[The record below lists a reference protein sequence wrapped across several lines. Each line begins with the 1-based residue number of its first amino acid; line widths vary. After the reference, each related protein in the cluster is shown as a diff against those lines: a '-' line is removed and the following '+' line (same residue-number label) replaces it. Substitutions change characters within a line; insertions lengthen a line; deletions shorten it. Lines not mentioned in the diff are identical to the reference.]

1 MKESLVI
8 IPKFLNLCFLES
20 LVGGALA
27 WAKEEQLKLADRRR
41 WLILTTTRMELTL
54 QLHVQMRLPRELQV
68 RNTANC
74 SILVCC

>member
-1 MKESLVI
+1 MEKSLVI
-8 IPKFLNLCFLES
+8 ITKFWNLCFLVS
-20 LVGGALA
+20 LVGEALA

-68 RNTANC
+68 RSTTNC
-74 SILVCC
+74 SILVYC